1 MSEFLELISFI
12 RKEINHSINKLPIPD
27 SPAYLYDP
35 IKYALKGRGKRLRP
49 ILTHLVGRAYK
60 SDPNSI
66 MNISLAIELLH
77 NFTLIH
83 DDIMDKDTIRH
94 GKKTIHHKWDVS
106 TAILAGDGIYTIAQ
120 LVLNN
125 IDSKG
130 KEIIKFFNEVTLDIC
145 EGQAMDKEFENL
157 DVISESLYLEMI
169 KKKTGSLIVA
179 SAVLPSIYANE
190 KMDNTELFL
199 TFGEC
204 LGKGFQIH
212 DDLLEITS
220 DSKIMGKSLDSD
232 LFEGKQTIMV
242 IKAKQYFKESWNNL
256 ILSSKKSELRKNVFD
271 FLNEKKIIHETRNI
285 AESYFRKSRKILKKL
300 KHINTEELLMF
311 IDLVEKRSF

>member
-1 MSEFLELISFI
+1 MINFSELISFI
-12 RKEINHSINKLPIPD
+12 RKEINHSIKNLPIPD
-27 SPAYLYDP
+27 TPSYLYNP
-35 IKYALKGRGKRLRP
+35 IKYALASGGKRLRP
-49 ILTHLVGRAYK
+49 ILCHLVGRAYRT
-60 SDPNSI
+60 DPDSI
-66 MNISLAIELLH
+66 MNISMAIELLH

-94 GKKTIHHKWDVS
+94 GKKTIHHKWDTS

-125 IDSKG
+125 IDYNY
-130 KEIIKFFNEVTLDIC
+130 KELIKFFNEVTLDIC
-145 EGQAMDKEFENL
+145 EGQALDKEFEDL
-157 DVISESLYLEMI
+157 DNITNDLYLEMV
-169 KKKTGSLIVA
+169 KKKTGSLIAA

-190 KMDNTELFL
+190 KREKLELFR

-220 DSKIMGKSLDSD
+220 DSVTMGKSLESD

-242 IKAKQYFKESWNNL
+242 IKAKQKFKKDWNNM
-256 ILSSKKSELRKNVFD
+256 ILNSKTSDLRKNVYTF
-271 FLNEKKIIHETRNI
+271 FEKNNIIYETRKI
-285 AESYFRKSRKILKKL
+285 AESYFIKSRDILKKL
-300 KHINTEELLMF
+300 NHLNTEELFMF
-311 IDLVEKRSF
+311 VDLVENRSF

>member
-120 LVLNN
+120 LVLNT

-285 AESYFRKSRKILKKL
+285 AESYFKKSREILKKL
-300 KHINTEELLMF
+300 KHINTEG
-311 IDLVEKRSF
+311 VVNVY